1 MAVGIAEFKK
11 RFGKKPVDAVT
22 PEDRYKEAF
31 KVVGP
36 KIRAAMQ
43 RGEQEAL
50 DAYAALKLR
59 VDKKDWHGAADVLDD
74 VKSVLS
80 VDKTRAT
87 KLRAD
92 LAIQAKRAP
101 AQATGKLP
109 ATLQGLHDAVEAQI
123 VADSYG
129 EADSL
134 LEDLT
139 EIIDAHLRKLAVGR
153 QRETELEG
161 TAEQIQVRRQA
172 KGLEDGGLAKIV
184 GDFNAAKMQFAK
196 ELSAGDLGA
205 ADDTWNKI
213 KTYRTKIL
221 ALPDDV
227 SLEGLKKLYE
237 DRLAEAAK
245 MKLDYWLPFTES
257 PDPLLASHRA
267 TFGML
272 KTETDSA
279 NTSYNAAKYKEAIE
293 SLDKAIAIVVGLSNA
308 VKAQDTALGKVMA
321 AYSLKV
327 VAALKDGTVPPTAV
341 TTLDAQALQEAY
353 KSRFKAQNDRKYVD
367 AVRKVTAYG
376 PDFATIWQAIQAQPQ
391 APVLPTVSPKVAEY
405 QRLIQTPNRAGL
417 TAALNAGD
425 ADLATF
431 RAQPGATK
439 LLDDMVRE
447 IGTKAD
453 TKEKRDFIQAAMKAR
468 FGLTEV
474 TGGGDGKGMSSKA
487 LPRMYKLFG
496 MLPPEHTT
504 ENEMITSVERLKVN
518 DTSFHSS
525 EKKKVVL
532 KAGKTGSD
540 GGNFDDTTLH
550 EIAHGV
556 DAKFHFMENNG
567 GARKFGG
574 WQSETK
580 DSVTK
585 VAGDSLKF
593 YSYFEAKNVDRTLL
607 EKYLEL
613 VITGS
618 NPKTLQAQF
627 ATAKNPQI
635 ADPAELKKH
644 VAVVHALA
652 GQKAAKDDDDDKRDL
667 TIAARKL
674 IKDKEPLKSMLST
687 IVEAIAF
694 GKKDDEAIKQLLD
707 SLAFAGQAPA
717 DDVWAEMAVHPAID
731 FASNVG
737 LKNGSSGL
745 WDQGDSGASRYA
757 VNGRVYQQAYSSDW
771 VSYLLAARGAKV
783 CNYQFRHRM
792 EWFAEC
798 YSRFFLGTLAP
809 NHPLVPWLT
818 EQKKAAPKGT

>member
-11 RFGKKPVDAVT
+11 RFGKKPVDEVT
-22 PEDRYKEAF
+22 SEDRYKEAF
-31 KVVGP
+31 KFVGP
-36 KIRAAMQ
+36 KIRAGMQ

-59 VDKKDWHGAADVLDD
+59 VEKKDWHGAADVLDEM
-74 VKSVLS
+74 KSVLS
-80 VDKTRAT
+80 VDKARAT

-92 LAIQAKRAP
+92 LAIQAKRAF
-101 AQATGKLP
+101 AEATGKLP
-109 ATLQGLHDAVEAQI
+109 ATLQGLHDAVVAEI
-123 VADSYG
+123 VADNYG

-134 LEDLT
+134 LEDFT
-139 EIIDAHLRKLAVGR
+139 EIIDEHLRKLGIAR
-153 QRETELEG
+153 QHEAELDG
-161 TAEQIQVRRQA
+161 TAEQIEVRRRA
-172 KGLEDGGLAKIV
+172 KGLETGGLDKVAT
-184 GDFNAAKMQFAK
+184 DFYAARLDFRSALNAGNIGRAD
-196 ELSAGDLGA
+196 EL
-205 ADDTWNKI
+205 WKQI
-213 KTYRTKIL
+213 KGYRTQLL
-221 ALPDDV
+221 AMPEDN
-227 SLEGLKKLYE
+227 SAEGLKKLYE
-237 DRLAEAAK
+237 DRLAAAK
-245 MKLDYWLPFTES
+245 KKLDYWLPFAGST
-257 PDPLLASHRA
+257 DVLLTSHQA
-267 TFGML
+267 ALGTL
-272 KTETDSA
+272 KTHADEAD
-279 NTSYNAAKYKEAIE
+279 TSYSQAKYKEAIE
-293 SLDKAIAIVVGLSNA
+293 SLDKAIAIIPGLSDA
-308 VKAQDTALGKVMA
+308 VKAQDTNLGKAMA
-321 AYSLKV
+321 GYSLKV
-327 VAALKDGTVPPTAV
+327 FAALKAGTVPSTAV
-341 TTLDAQALQEAY
+341 TTLDAQALQAAY
-353 KSRFKAQNDRKYVD
+353 KGRTTAQNSGDYVK
-367 AVRKVTAYG
+367 AVRDVTAYG
-376 PDFATIWQAIQAQPQ
+376 PDFAVIWQAMQNQPQ
-391 APVLPTVSPKVAEY
+391 APVVPTVSPKAAQY
-405 QRLIQTPNRAGL
+405 QQLIATPDRAAL
-417 TAALNAGD
+417 TTALNAPD
-425 ADLATF
+425 ADLAAF

-439 LLDDMVRE
+439 LLDDMVKA

-468 FGLTEV
+468 FGLKEV
-474 TGGGDGKGMSSKA
+474 TGGDDGKGMSSKA

-525 EKKKVVL
+525 DKKKVVL
-532 KAGKTGSD
+532 KAGKTGSE

-556 DAKFHFMENNG
+556 DSKFHFMENNG

-580 DSVTK
+580 DSVKK
-585 VAGDSLKF
+585 VASDSLKF

-627 ATAKNPQI
+627 ATAKNPRV

-644 VAVVHALA
+644 PAVVHALA
-652 GQKAAKDDDDDKRDL
+652 GQKDAKDDDDDKRDL

-694 GKKDDEAIKQLLD
+694 GKSDVEAIKQLLD
-707 SLAFAGQAPA
+707 SLAFAGEVPA
-717 DDVWAEMAVHPAID
+717 EAVWNEMAVHPAID

-771 VSYLLAARGAKV
+771 VSYLLAARGTKV

-818 EQKKAAPKGT
+818 EQKNAAPKGT